1 MSNVQ
6 ESYDYVIVGGGVAAA
21 SAVKGIRS
29 EDGSGTIAVLGSEP
43 DKPVYRPDLSKD
55 LWLKDDKTLDLNS
68 VATFKVSREVAELS
82 TLSGITYKAKLNGA
96 DAKVEG
102 DLKTT
107 TVSVTRPSKNVLLEI
122 SKLDGKPWLS
132 MRMAVEPDGKTAK
145 VTWKNLNTNKGGSYE
160 MARQ

>member
-1 MSNVQ
+1 MNTR
-6 ESYDYVIVGGGVAAA
+6 IALAALLVFA
-21 SAVKGIRS
+21 PALAWAQSVF
-29 EDGSGTIAVLGSEP
+29 DGSWMV
-43 DKPVYRPDLSKD
+43 
-55 LWLKDDKTLDLNS
+55 LKDDKTLDLNS
-68 VATFKVSREVAELS
+68 VVTFTVRGEAVELS

-102 DLKTT
+102 DPKTT

-122 SKLDGKPWLS
+122 SKRDGKPWLS

-145 VTWKNLNTNKGGSYE
+145 VTWKNLNTDKGGSYE

>member
-1 MSNVQ
+1 MN
-6 ESYDYVIVGGGVAAA
+6 IRIALAALLVFA
-21 SAVKGIRS
+21 PALAWAQSVF
-29 EDGSGTIAVLGSEP
+29 DGSWMV
-43 DKPVYRPDLSKD
+43 
-55 LWLKDDKTLDLNS
+55 LKDDKTLDLNS
-68 VATFKVSREVAELS
+68 VVTFKVSREVAELS

-102 DLKTT
+102 DPQTT

-122 SKLDGKPWLS
+122 SKRDGKPWLS

-145 VTWKNLNTNKGGSYE
+145 VTWKNLNTDKGGSYE

>member
-1 MSNVQ
+1 MN
-6 ESYDYVIVGGGVAAA
+6 IRIALAALLVFA
-21 SAVKGIRS
+21 PALTWGQSVF
-29 EDGSGTIAVLGSEP
+29 DGSWMV
-43 DKPVYRPDLSKD
+43 
-55 LWLKDDKTLDLNS
+55 LKDDKTLDLNS
-68 VATFKVSREVAELS
+68 VVTFKVSREVAELS

-102 DLKTT
+102 DPQTT

-122 SKLDGKPWLS
+122 SKRDGKPWLS

-145 VTWKNLNTNKGGSYE
+145 VTWKNLNTDKGGSYE

>member
-1 MSNVQ
+1 MN
-6 ESYDYVIVGGGVAAA
+6 IRIALAALLVFA
-21 SAVKGIRS
+21 PALAWAQSVF
-29 EDGSGTIAVLGSEP
+29 DGSWMV
-43 DKPVYRPDLSKD
+43 
-55 LWLKDDKTLDLNS
+55 LKDDKTLDLNS
-68 VATFKVSREVAELS
+68 VVTFKVSREVAELS

-145 VTWKNLNTNKGGSYE
+145 VTWKNLNTDKGGSYE
-160 MARQ
+160 MAKQ

>member
-1 MSNVQ
+1 VF
-6 ESYDYVIVGGGVAAA
+6 
-21 SAVKGIRS
+21 
-29 EDGSGTIAVLGSEP
+29 DGSWMV
-43 DKPVYRPDLSKD
+43 
-55 LWLKDDKTLDLNS
+55 LKDDKTLDLNS
-68 VATFKVSREVAELS
+68 VVTFKVSREVAELS

-102 DLKTT
+102 DPQTT

-122 SKLDGKPWLS
+122 SKRDGKPWLS

-145 VTWKNLNTNKGGSYE
+145 VTWKNLNTDKGGSYE